1 MQDYKTILGF
11 VTIAIALVSYSFYF
25 KGIFFGNT
33 KPQPF
38 SWFIWS
44 VLSAVAFAAQLTAN
58 AGPGAWITGFTAV
71 ACLIISIIASF
82 KMDWR
87 FRALDWLSLFAALAA
102 LLLWHY
108 TNSSDLAVVLVSLAY
123 ALGFV
128 PTFFKGYNKPGEE
141 TAVTFALN
149 SIKFGI
155 SLIALNSF
163 SVTTW
168 FYPATLF
175 LLNCIFSIF
184 LLVRRRE
191 IKLIP

>member
-11 VTIAIALVSYSFYF
+11 LTIAIALVSYSFYF

-44 VLSAVAFAAQLTAN
+44 VLSGVAFAAQVTEN

-71 ACLIISIIASF
+71 VCLTISIIASF

-87 FRALDWLSLFAALAA
+87 FKMVDWLSLFAALAA
-102 LLLWHY
+102 LILWHY
-108 TNSSDLAVVLVSLAY
+108 TSNPGLAVILVSLAY
-123 ALGFV
+123 ALGFI
-128 PTFFKGYNKPGEE
+128 PTFFKAYYKPGEE
-141 TAVTFALN
+141 TDITFALN

-155 SLIALNSF
+155 SIIALNSF
-163 SVTTW
+163 SVATW
-168 FYPATLF
+168 LYPATLF
-175 LLNCIFSIF
+175 LLNGLFALF
-184 LLVRRRE
+184 LLMRRRK
-191 IKLIP
+191 IKPV